1 MNISWTNPK
10 IIRGDTQGYGHGVF
24 AEQDITKGEI
34 VAVFGGYVVAM
45 SDLPKI
51 RESSPDEYDI
61 ILRTGYQISE
71 NLIFSPVSEAQFS
84 VIEYLNHSCDPNCG
98 FKSKIELVAMR
109 DIQKD
114 EEVVMDYAMCITS
127 ELFSLDDCLCD
138 TIHCRKRV
146 TKDDWMDSV
155 LQKRYEGYFQPY
167 IEDKIKE
174 LAKK

>member
-127 ELFSLDDCLCD
+127 EPFSHKCLCGSSY
-138 TIHCRKRV
+138 CRKMV
-146 TKDDWMDSV
+146 SGDDWTNPV
-155 LQKRYEGYFQPY
+155 LQKRYKGYFQPY
-167 IEDKIKE
+167 INAKIR
-174 LAKK
+174 